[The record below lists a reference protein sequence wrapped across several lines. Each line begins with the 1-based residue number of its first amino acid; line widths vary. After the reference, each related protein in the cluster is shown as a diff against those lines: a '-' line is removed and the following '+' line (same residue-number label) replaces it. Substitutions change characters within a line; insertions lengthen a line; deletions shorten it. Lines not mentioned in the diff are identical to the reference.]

1 MARVS
6 RLRVSVNGSSGSSS
20 ESSMVVSN
28 RPRGSFLSW
37 LLSWLLSLAGVVM
50 AVSTDP
56 ERLLALLSL
65 LLVVE
70 VVISRSSISSS
81 SSLKGVGSRDW
92 CSRSMRPSSLAK
104 SSSMP
109 MRAMSP
115 LSMSVVD
122 R

>member
-1 MARVS
+1 
-6 RLRVSVNGSSGSSS
+6 
-20 ESSMVVSN
+20 
-28 RPRGSFLSW
+28 
-37 LLSWLLSLAGVVM
+37 M

-56 ERLLALLSL
+56 EWLLALLSL

-70 VVISRSSISSS
+70 VVISRGSMSSS

-92 CSRSMRPSSLAK
+92 GCRSIRPSSLAK

-115 LSMSVVD
+115 LSMSAD